1 VLDYLLAFNEWLG
14 LDPDPRISEWMSFV
28 LVLPVGFGLGF
39 QLPLVMLFLAR
50 IGIFDAAAYASQWRM
65 AVLVICVVS
74 ALLTP
79 ADPYSMLF
87 LAAPLCL
94 LYFGGVAICRW
105 SAGRDEAADAGRQLT
120 KASQ

>member
-1 VLDYLLAFNEWLG
+1 
-14 LDPDPRISEWMSFV
+14 MSFV

-39 QLPLVMLFLAR
+39 QLPLVMLFLSK

-65 AVLVICVVS
+65 AVLVICVVA

-79 ADPYSMLF
+79 ADPYSMMF

-94 LYFGGVAICRW
+94 LYFGGVALCRW
-105 SAGRDEAADAGRQLT
+105 SASRDAAADDGRQLT